1 MKGKCKKILSLALV
15 LVLVV
20 QLFVGLGNEAHAEN
34 ITPLTITGLDGYYVT
49 GSTEQI
55 GLSVTGDIL
64 NTTNWPAGFMH
75 SGAIQLNGEPQNTD
89 NWRFQATGPNNINIV
104 CFSYTPETGDIIT
117 IPAGTQI
124 RCEKLLYEF
133 ANEYSIVY
141 DGTTWSY
148 LDWGIRVETATP
160 ITIIKREGYDVFG
173 NGLEQIGFTVQETI
187 TGGENWPDCDIN
199 YGMVYL
205 NDKVQPSWYIFTTAT
220 NQFTLACK
228 NYVPETGDVIK
239 IPAGT
244 QFTFTTDSSSVFEIT
259 NTYAVE
265 WNGTTWVEKPIE
277 LTLSELNV
285 NTTQV
290 TTGGQG
296 YLYQICIAT
305 NQKETVVNW
314 NSGTDTTAEVYLN
327 NDTQPIYATSL
338 WNTTGGELFVQLDL
352 PTNTMVNSITIKK
365 GTQYTILG
373 TTYEV
378 TSEDYT
384 VYYYDGDLHATP
396 QEATGL
402 TLGALSGN
410 SRVIEGGQGYLYQ
423 ICIATNQTGTVV
435 NWNSGTDTTAEVY
448 LNNATES
455 TYATALWNTEGGE
468 LFMQLDLPTDTVV
481 NSITIKK
488 GTQYTILGTTYEV
501 TSEDYTVYYY
511 DGGLHSALKVEATP
525 LTFGE
530 INDATS
536 RIVEGGKGYIYQLC
550 IATNQKNTVVN
561 WNSGTDTTAEVYLND
576 DTDPINAT
584 ALWNTEG
591 GELFV
596 QLDLPTDT
604 VVNSITIKKGT
615 EYTILGTTY
624 KVTSEDYTVYC
635 YDGDL
640 HSAPK
645 VEATPLTFG
654 ELGGN
659 TRVVTGG
666 KGYVYQLCIATN
678 QKNTVVNWDSGT
690 DTTAEVYLNDDTD
703 PINATALWNTDGG
716 ELFVQLDLPKETVVN
731 SITIKKGTEYT
742 ILGTTYEVTSE
753 DYTIFHKNGKFA
765 TSMLYDITMTVDG
778 VKTVETVSGD
788 YVLPKATTQD
798 GYMTLGWNVSGG
810 DIAQGLYKV
819 GSALPADMNGYTIE
833 AVYAEFS
840 QLKGAQVRLAGPE
853 NEKTAG
859 IRFICKLGKDS
870 KLDCITQMGVL
881 VMPTDYMKDDDELTH
896 DNYPKQTDDYTNV
909 KGYRQFVLDLNSE
922 DVKPETIDLGGEETG
937 EEAYYLRAAIVDLYS
952 YNYTRSYSAR
962 SFLAVQYAG
971 EEEPTYVYTDYSKED
986 NERRICDI
994 AKKMI
999 ETDPNEYGPAK
1010 NKYPIVYKYAKVA
1023 DTMESFAFFGPKVVV
1038 TDGVYDVT
1046 GTQKAMKKYAAM
1058 GFKYLLMDDDAYH
1071 IDGTYTTT
1079 TWEQE
1084 QEIYNNPKPR
1094 LPQFYLKKTMEIARQ
1109 AGLEVIVNDAALIG
1123 LSKSNI
1129 PLVETAESK
1138 DQVIAACLMYSD
1150 GNTVELL
1157 GKDIDES
1164 KFDDNKTNY
1173 TYDGQETT
1181 VLHYVEQ
1188 FDNYEALKNWVAIKM
1203 SAYAKEDNFRGVRL
1217 VDEPSSDQF
1226 AAVALMTKVIKELYP
1241 NAYVQSSSLQS
1252 YSTRNDIEKKYTNW
1266 VRYWDNLLSTHTNA
1280 TEVGINF
1287 YPYRKGEYFV
1297 SYDVHDNYLSSLQKL
1312 ATTTRDRGLNLEFTI
1327 QAYANENGY
1336 LTVDAAKL
1344 ALQMHLALAFGTD
1357 NLGYFRY
1364 SGLGVTENGGGGE
1377 INQTIESDTDL
1388 AAAVLSANR
1397 NGNYLKSH
1405 MTFFE
1410 YQGSMVF
1417 NSNYNEYV
1425 TTDNYESGSFDH
1437 VIKEVSNS
1445 APILINQFKNEHTGQ
1460 YGYYVVNL
1468 AKLHNTDMGFAGGG
1482 NLIPNAPITIT
1493 LKQDCVVYQDYTQYA
1508 YDADKNE
1515 EVTNKVNSVTLSD
1528 GQGAFIVV
1536 D

>member
-1 MKGKCKKILSLALV
+1 MRGKSKKILSLVLV
-15 LVLVV
+15 LVLVI
-20 QLFVGLGNEAHAEN
+20 QLFVGLGNVAQAET
-34 ITPLTITGLDGYYVT
+34 ITPLTITGRFTQFDAASPV
-49 GSTEQI
+49 QI
-55 GLSVTGDIL
+55 GVSFSGETIVGGG
-64 NTTNWPAGFMH
+64 NWPNGFLH
-75 SGAIQLNGEPQNTD
+75 SGNIKLNGEPQNTD
-89 NWRFQATGPNNINIV
+89 KWRFQATGTSTINVV
-104 CFSYTPETGDIIT
+104 CFDYTPVTGHIIT

-124 RCEKLLYEF
+124 RCNGNLYEF
-133 ANEYSIVY
+133 TNAFSMEY
-141 DGTTWSY
+141 
-148 LDWGIRVETATP
+148 
-160 ITIIKREGYDVFG
+160 
-173 NGLEQIGFTVQETI
+173 
-187 TGGENWPDCDIN
+187 
-199 YGMVYL
+199 
-205 NDKVQPSWYIFTTAT
+205 
-220 NQFTLACK
+220 
-228 NYVPETGDVIK
+228 
-239 IPAGT
+239 
-244 QFTFTTDSSSVFEIT
+244 
-259 NTYAVE
+259 
-265 WNGTTWVEKPIE
+265 
-277 LTLSELNV
+277 
-285 NTTQV
+285 
-290 TTGGQG
+290 
-296 YLYQICIAT
+296 
-305 NQKETVVNW
+305 
-314 NSGTDTTAEVYLN
+314 
-327 NDTQPIYATSL
+327 
-338 WNTTGGELFVQLDL
+338 
-352 PTNTMVNSITIKK
+352 
-365 GTQYTILG
+365 
-373 TTYEV
+373 
-378 TSEDYT
+378 
-384 VYYYDGDLHATP
+384 
-396 QEATGL
+396 
-402 TLGALSGN
+402 
-410 SRVIEGGQGYLYQ
+410 
-423 ICIATNQTGTVV
+423 
-435 NWNSGTDTTAEVY
+435 
-448 LNNATES
+448 
-455 TYATALWNTEGGE
+455 
-468 LFMQLDLPTDTVV
+468 
-481 NSITIKK
+481 
-488 GTQYTILGTTYEV
+488 
-501 TSEDYTVYYY
+501 
-511 DGGLHSALKVEATP
+511 
-525 LTFGE
+525 
-530 INDATS
+530 
-536 RIVEGGKGYIYQLC
+536 
-550 IATNQKNTVVN
+550 
-561 WNSGTDTTAEVYLND
+561 
-576 DTDPINAT
+576 
-584 ALWNTEG
+584 
-591 GELFV
+591 
-596 QLDLPTDT
+596 
-604 VVNSITIKKGT
+604 
-615 EYTILGTTY
+615 
-624 KVTSEDYTVYC
+624 
-635 YDGDL
+635 
-640 HSAPK
+640 
-645 VEATPLTFG
+645 
-654 ELGGN
+654 
-659 TRVVTGG
+659 
-666 KGYVYQLCIATN
+666 
-678 QKNTVVNWDSGT
+678 
-690 DTTAEVYLNDDTD
+690 
-703 PINATALWNTDGG
+703 
-716 ELFVQLDLPKETVVN
+716 
-731 SITIKKGTEYT
+731 
-742 ILGTTYEVTSE
+742 
-753 DYTIFHKNGKFA
+753 
-765 TSMLYDITMTVDG
+765 
-778 VKTVETVSGD
+778 
-788 YVLPKATTQD
+788 KATTQD

-999 ETDPNEYGPAK
+999 ETDPNEYGPAM

-1046 GTQKAMKKYAAM
+1046 GTQEAMKKYAAM

-1084 QEIYNNPKPR
+1084 QEIYNDPTPR

-1157 GKDIDES
+1157 GEDIDES
-1164 KFDDNKTNY
+1164 KFDVNKTKY
-1173 TYDGQETT
+1173 TYDEQETT

-1217 VDEPSSDQF
+1217 VDEPGTDQF

-1252 YSTRNDIEKKYTNW
+1252 YSTRNEIARTYTNW
-1266 VRYWDNLLSTHTNA
+1266 ISYWTNLLNTHTNA

-1287 YPYRKGEYFV
+1287 YPYRKGDYYFV

-1312 ATTTRDRGLNLEFTI
+1312 ATTTRDRGLNLEFAI
-1327 QAYANENGY
+1327 QAYETENGY
-1336 LTVDAAKL
+1336 LKVDAAKL

-1364 SGLGVTENGGGGE
+1364 SGSGVTENGGGGV

-1410 YQGSMVF
+1410 YQDSMVF

-1437 VIKEVSNS
+1437 VIKKVSNN

-1468 AKLHNTDMGFAGGG
+1468 AKLHKTDVGFAGGG
-1482 NLIPNAPITIT
+1482 NLIQNDPITIT
-1493 LKQDCVVYQDYTQYA
+1493 LKQDCVVYQDYKEYK

-1515 EVTNKVNSVTLSD
+1515 EVTNKVDSITLSD